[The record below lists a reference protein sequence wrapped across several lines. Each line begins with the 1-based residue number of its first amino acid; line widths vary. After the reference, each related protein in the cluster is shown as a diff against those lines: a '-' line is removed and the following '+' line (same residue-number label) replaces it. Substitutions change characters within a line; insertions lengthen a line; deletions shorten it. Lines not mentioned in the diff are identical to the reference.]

1 MVRFK
6 NRHLLVEF
14 LDPAHLSAF
23 PTVPPSLQPPA
34 LDEDGNDD
42 NGDDG
47 GDGEDEL
54 AQIPDLPFM
63 LPLDVAAKPLLGD
76 GGASEVFKSVRSCVQ
91 AVFGDEG
98 WGRVA
103 SSFKVIYHSSLTTL
117 TILRIAR
124 PHYRVIWAALTL
136 CTNINGVP
144 VLPRVIAVS
153 GTIKKLQSAAIVY
166 HRKVTATAIAGLLLE
181 GAKGEADKERLAP
194 KWELEREEMGRLED

>member
-103 SSFKVIYHSSLTTL
+103 SSFKGEFCGRAAEQILSSSIRSGESTALQQL
-117 TILRIAR
+117 TISLSQSSTTRRSR
-124 PHYRVIWAALTL
+124 PSRSS
-136 CTNINGVP
+136 
-144 VLPRVIAVS
+144 VLPGHTTASS
-153 GTIKKLQSAAIVY
+153 GQPSPSAPTS
-166 HRKVTATAIAGLLLE
+166 TACPCSPASS
-181 GAKGEADKERLAP
+181 P
-194 KWELEREEMGRLED
+194 